1 MVIPLFRPCGAMDLV
16 EMETVLPSEHAL
28 LNVYLILLVI
38 IASFALKIKSGFLSS
53 ALFFG
58 IA

>member
-1 MVIPLFRPCGAMDLV
+1 MDLV